1 MRYVHSSKIRRRTE
15 TVLYQKPKSKTK
27 EKRLEK
33 AVGNGPI
40 DRRFNY
46 VFGKAGIHSLPGQAP
61 EAIEGIVHAPL
72 TNRAVGAD

>member
-1 MRYVHSSKIRRRTE
+1 M
-15 TVLYQKPKSKTK
+15 
-27 EKRLEK
+27 
-33 AVGNGPI
+33 GNGPI

-72 TNRAVGAD
+72 TNSSVRPKPLFWFMSDTETETQIG